1 MIKVNNKLIEQGHF
15 PDNTLHLVME
25 DFNNGGGFMIEWLYE
40 NDSELFTLICVNDY
54 LTTHYPTASRELLV
68 PYLPHARMDR
78 VKNRKDVFTLKSF
91 CNVING
97 MNFDRVIV
105 RDVHSNVSLAL
116 LNNVVLQE
124 PTYFIEEA
132 KEKCGAPVLFYPDEG
147 AMKRYSSLIKAPFSF
162 GIKDRDWDTGVIKGL
177 NIMNPDEVKGKDV
190 LIVDDICSRGG
201 TFFHSAKALKAA
213 GANKIYLYVTHL
225 ETTVFNGELLNSG
238 LVEKIYTTN
247 SIFPKEKQSD
257 MIEILGMNY

>member
-1 MIKVNNKLIEQGHF
+1 
-15 PDNTLHLVME
+15 
-25 DFNNGGGFMIEWLYE
+25 
-40 NDSELFTLICVNDY
+40 
-54 LTTHYPTASRELLV
+54 
-68 PYLPHARMDR
+68 MDR
-78 VKNRKDVFTLKSF
+78 VKSRKDVFTLKSF

-97 MNFDRVIV
+97 MKFDRVIV

-116 LNNVVLQE
+116 LNNAMLQE
-124 PTYFIEEA
+124 PTYFIEKA

-201 TFFHSAKALKAA
+201 TFFHSAKALKSA

-225 ETTVFNGELLNSG
+225 ETTVFDGELLNSG

-257 MIEILGMNY
+257 MIEILE

>member
-1 MIKVNNKLIEQGHF
+1 
-15 PDNTLHLVME
+15 
-25 DFNNGGGFMIEWLYE
+25 
-40 NDSELFTLICVNDY
+40 
-54 LTTHYPTASRELLV
+54 
-68 PYLPHARMDR
+68 
-78 VKNRKDVFTLKSF
+78 
-91 CNVING
+91 
-97 MNFDRVIV
+97 
-105 RDVHSNVSLAL
+105 
-116 LNNVVLQE
+116 
-124 PTYFIEEA
+124 
-132 KEKCGAPVLFYPDEG
+132 
-147 AMKRYSSLIKAPFSF
+147 
-162 GIKDRDWDTGVIKGL
+162 
-177 NIMNPDEVKGKDV
+177 MNPDEVKGKDV